1 MDSAKMAAQFSEEP
15 NSEIEQFFI
24 TFDLANHE
32 VAEEVSALDPAV
44 AKPTSITRFL
54 TLPTITR

>member
-1 MDSAKMAAQFSEEP
+1 MAAQFSEEP